1 VCVGPPFGHPPT
13 CPWVAEIGRAPIIII
28 EMTKSL
34 KTPLDGWRLLE
45 NVVQLTGQKERQAL
59 ETCLI
64 STLREMI
71 GAQELIL
78 YETHDHQG
86 EVVFKSVV
94 RAGAKA
100 VAGEGKS
107 KRPSPLSQDWGLAEC
122 VAQRKEVMR
131 SSAQGV
137 RVALPVFGPDGVIG
151 VLALRCAELSERHR
165 ELLMGFV
172 LIYQNY
178 LNLLLDNEHD
188 TLTGLYNRRNLELR
202 LSEVMSGEPPPQ
214 RRSCDRERGYCLVV
228 LDIDHFKSIN
238 DRFGHLYGDEV
249 LLLFSR
255 IMRKNFREGD
265 LLFRYGGEEF
275 IVLLKN
281 VDEERAKCVLERLR
295 RAVQAYPFPQLGG
308 VTVSIGFVVIDHQGM
323 PSDVISQADR
333 ALYYAKKHGRNQV
346 CGFEELVRE
355 GKLADQEREEGSI
368 DIF

>member
-1 VCVGPPFGHPPT
+1 
-13 CPWVAEIGRAPIIII
+13 
-28 EMTKSL
+28 MTESL
-34 KTPLDGWRLLE
+34 KTPLDAWRLLE

-71 GAQELIL
+71 GAQEVVL
-78 YETHDHQG
+78 YESHDDQG
-86 EVVFKSVV
+86 ERVFKSLV
-94 RAGAKA
+94 RAGVEAVEAK
-100 VAGEGKS
+100 GKS
-107 KRPSPLSQDWGLAEC
+107 KRPVPLSQDWLAEC

-131 SSAQGV
+131 SSVQGV

-151 VLALRCAELSERHR
+151 VLALRCTELSERDR

-172 LIYQNY
+172 RIYQNY
-178 LNLLLDNEHD
+178 LYLLLDNEHD

-202 LSEVMSGEPPPQ
+202 LSEAMSGEPPPQ
-214 RRSCDRERGYCLVV
+214 RRSYDRERSYCLGV

-255 IMRKNFREGD
+255 IMRKNFREVD

-295 RAVQAYPFPQLGG
+295 QAVQAYPFPRLGG
-308 VTVSIGFVVIDHQGM
+308 VTVSIGFVLVSHQGL

-333 ALYYAKKHGRNQV
+333 ALYYAKEHGRNQV
-346 CGFEELVRE
+346 CGFEALVRE